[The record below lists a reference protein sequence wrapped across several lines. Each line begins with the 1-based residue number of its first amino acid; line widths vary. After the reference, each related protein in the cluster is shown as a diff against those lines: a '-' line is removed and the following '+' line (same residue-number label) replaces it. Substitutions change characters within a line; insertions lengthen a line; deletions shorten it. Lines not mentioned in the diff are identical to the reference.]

1 MGANGKQAKHATAYV
16 DLNDAKPRT
25 CLRCGKT
32 FDSRSPGNRI
42 CPQCTGRKTL
52 QRER

>member
-1 MGANGKQAKHATAYV
+1 MDANGKQAKHATVYV
-16 DLNDAKPRT
+16 DLRDAKLRA

-42 CPQCTGRKTL
+42 CPHCTGRKAP
-52 QRER
+52 QR